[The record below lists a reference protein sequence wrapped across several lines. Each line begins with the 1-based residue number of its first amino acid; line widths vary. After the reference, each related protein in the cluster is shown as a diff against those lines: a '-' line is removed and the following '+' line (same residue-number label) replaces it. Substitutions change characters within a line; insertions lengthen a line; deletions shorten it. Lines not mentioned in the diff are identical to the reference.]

1 MTDLWAADAVTLA
14 GMLRSREVSAREVVA
29 AHIDRAQTVGGPVN
43 AIVTPTFEAALARA
57 AAADEELARGAE
69 PGLLHGLPVAHKDL
83 HETAGVRT
91 TYGSPLFADYVPAVS
106 DLIVERMAAA
116 GAISLGKTNVPE
128 FGAGSHTVNRV
139 FGATRN
145 PYDLSRSAGGSSGGA
160 AAALAA
166 RLVCL
171 ADGSDLGGSL
181 RNPASFNNV
190 VGFRPSPG
198 RVPKWPFAE
207 VAGVLGVS
215 GPMARTVADVALL
228 LAVQSGPD
236 PRALAT
242 AVRSLLTTLSAAGP
256 LLVAVDDVQWLDPGS
271 AGVLQ
276 FVLRRLGGIR
286 MGWLFATRVPEPG
299 WLGDGGVI
307 PPESQTVAR
316 LGPLSLSAIHG
327 MLKERADEPLSRP
340 ALLRV
345 HQASAGNPLFAL
357 EIARTLRTSPGAG
370 AVAPV
375 GVPSGLR
382 GLLADRIPAL
392 SATARAAL
400 LCAAAL
406 SHPTVDLVEQASSA
420 PGLAAA
426 EETGL
431 VRVEAGRVVFTHPLY
446 ASAVYEAASRARR
459 SELHLQL
466 AGLVRDAEER
476 ARHLALA
483 TSRADEN
490 VARTLEA
497 GAAVARSRGAWESA
511 ADLFERARALTPAER
526 ADAGCR
532 RGIDA
537 AQCHVHAGERSR
549 GRHLLTGILAGPLPR
564 PLRADALRLLAEIS
578 YNDDR
583 AAEARDLF
591 AQALGHA
598 DDPRL
603 MVRIEL
609 GLSYV
614 NGQLADPD
622 TGSLHA
628 YRALAQ
634 AEALGDQSL
643 LAPALAMS
651 AMFDYLCG
659 RGVSWGKVRRSLALE
674 NRGVVMPLLWH
685 PSSIAA
691 ILLLYVGQ
699 HAEARER
706 LAEVWTEALDRGD
719 ESDLA
724 FIGLWRS
731 WLETRSGNFAAAL
744 ALADEAVSLASLTGS
759 EAMRR
764 NLLGQRA
771 LVRACRGETEE
782 ALRDCADAVASPE
795 HFWAA
800 VWVAAA
806 RATLELSRGDAGA
819 AWAACE
825 QVTEAIEQRGI
836 AEPVPAFFLPDAIEA
851 LIALGELDRAEAL
864 LGAVEARGREL
875 DRAWALAT
883 AGRCR
888 GLLLAARGELASA
901 REVLEQALAQ
911 HDRLDMPLERAR
923 TLLARGI
930 VERRSRRPAM
940 ARGSLEQAIE
950 ICEGLGAA
958 LWAQRARQELGKLS
972 ARRAAGRELTDAEW
986 RVAEAS
992 GRGLTNREVAAALFL
1007 SPKTVEAH
1015 LTSIYRKLGVDSRA
1029 ALGAYIAER
1038 SQAEGN
1044 T

>member
-1 MTDLWAADAVTLA
+1 VLSCRPAQAETKLALSGLADLL
-14 GMLRSREVSAREVVA
+14 
-29 AHIDRAQTVGGPVN
+29 GPVAGEAYSWLPPPQRN
-43 AIVTPTFEAALARA
+43 AL
-57 AAADEELARGAE
+57 
-69 PGLLHGLPVAHKDL
+69 
-83 HETAGVRT
+83 
-91 TYGSPLFADYVPAVS
+91 
-106 DLIVERMAAA
+106 
-116 GAISLGKTNVPE
+116 
-128 FGAGSHTVNRV
+128 
-139 FGATRN
+139 
-145 PYDLSRSAGGSSGGA
+145 
-160 AAALAA
+160 
-166 RLVCL
+166 
-171 ADGSDLGGSL
+171 
-181 RNPASFNNV
+181 
-190 VGFRPSPG
+190 
-198 RVPKWPFAE
+198 
-207 VAGVLGVS
+207 
-215 GPMARTVADVALL
+215 DVALL
-228 LAVQSGPD
+228 RAEPAAAGGGPD

-242 AVRSLLTTLSAAGP
+242 AVRSLLAALSADGP

-271 AGVLQ
+271 AGILQ
-276 FVLRRLGGIR
+276 FVLRRLGGTR
-286 MGWLFATRVPEPG
+286 MGWLFAARVPEPG
-299 WLGDGGVI
+299 WLADAGVI
-307 PPESQTVAR
+307 PPESQAVAR

-357 EIARTLRTSPGAG
+357 EIARALRTSPGAG
-370 AVAPV
+370 AVTPV

-459 SELHLQL
+459 SELHLRL

-483 TSRADEN
+483 TSRADED

-526 ADAGCR
+526 RDVGYR

-549 GRHLLTGILAGPLPR
+549 GRELLAGILAGPLPR

-583 AAEARDLF
+583 AVEARDLF
-591 AQALGHA
+591 AEALENT

-603 MVRIEL
+603 VLRIEL

-614 NGQLADPD
+614 NGQLADPAS
-622 TGSLHA
+622 GSLHA
-628 YRALAQ
+628 YLALAQ
-634 AEALGDQSL
+634 AEALGDHSL
-643 LAPALAMS
+643 LAPALALC
-651 AMFDYLCG
+651 AIFDYLCG

-685 PSSIAA
+685 PSTVAA

-731 WLETRSGNFAAAL
+731 WLESRSGNFAAAL
-744 ALADEAVSLASLTGS
+744 AQADEAVSLARLTGS
-759 EAMRR
+759 ESMRR

-771 LVRACRGETEE
+771 LVHACRGEAEQ
-782 ALRDCADAVASPE
+782 ALRDCAEAAAGGE
-795 HFWAA
+795 HVWVA

-819 AWAACE
+819 AWAACQ
-825 QVTEAIEQRGI
+825 QVTEAIETYGI

-864 LGAVEARGREL
+864 LGAFEARGRQL
-875 DRAWALAT
+875 DRSWALAT
-883 AGRCR
+883 SGRCR
-888 GLLLAARGELASA
+888 GLLLAARGEIGGAVAALG
-901 REVLEQALAQ
+901 QALAQ

-923 TLLARGI
+923 TLLAAGI
-930 VERRSRRPAM
+930 VDRRARKAAR
-940 ARGSLEQAIE
+940 ARGSLELAIG
-950 ICEGLGAA
+950 ICEELGAV
-958 LWAQRARQELGKLS
+958 LWSQRARQELGKLG
-972 ARRAAGRELTDAEW
+972 ARRAPGGELTDAEW

-992 GRGLTNREVAAALFL
+992 ARGLTNREAAAALFL

-1015 LTSIYRKLGVDSRA
+1015 LTSIYRKLGVHSRA
-1029 ALGAYIAER
+1029 ALGAYMAER
-1038 SQAEGN
+1038 AQDAGN

>member
-1 MTDLWAADAVTLA
+1 MSSSAIFGREQQLAAADAFLA
-14 GMLRSREVSAREVVA
+14 AACAGFSVLRLHGEPGIGKTTVWREVIRRARSGDFRVLSC
-29 AHIDRAQTVGGPVN
+29 RPAQAETKLALSGLADLLEPVEG
-43 AIVTPTFEAALARA
+43 EAYS
-57 AAADEELARGAE
+57 
-69 PGLLHGLPVAHKDL
+69 GLPPPQRH
-83 HETAGVRT
+83 
-91 TYGSPLFADYVPAVS
+91 
-106 DLIVERMAAA
+106 
-116 GAISLGKTNVPE
+116 
-128 FGAGSHTVNRV
+128 
-139 FGATRN
+139 
-145 PYDLSRSAGGSSGGA
+145 
-160 AAALAA
+160 AL
-166 RLVCL
+166 
-171 ADGSDLGGSL
+171 
-181 RNPASFNNV
+181 
-190 VGFRPSPG
+190 
-198 RVPKWPFAE
+198 
-207 VAGVLGVS
+207 
-215 GPMARTVADVALL
+215 DVALL
-228 LAVQSGPD
+228 RAEPAGGGAGVGPD

-242 AVRSLLTTLSAAGP
+242 AVRSLLAALSADGP

-276 FVLRRLGGIR
+276 FVLRRLGGTR
-286 MGWLFATRVPEPG
+286 MGWLFAARLPEPG
-299 WLGDGGVI
+299 WLADGGVI
-307 PPESQTVAR
+307 PPESQAVAR
-316 LGPLSLSAIHG
+316 LGPLPLSAIHG
-327 MLKERADEPLSRP
+327 ILKKRADEPLSRP

-357 EIARTLRTSPGAG
+357 EIARALRTSPGTAAG
-370 AVAPV
+370 APL
-375 GVPSGLR
+375 GVPAGLR

-392 SATARAAL
+392 SPTARAAL

-431 VRVEAGRVVFTHPLY
+431 VRVVAGRVVFAHPLY

-459 SELHLQL
+459 SELHLHL

-526 ADAGCR
+526 ADAGQR

-537 AQCHVHAGERSR
+537 AQCHVHAGERLR
-549 GRHLLTGILAGPLPR
+549 GRELLAGILARPLPR

-583 AAEARDLF
+583 AAEARELF
-591 AQALGHA
+591 AEALGYT

-603 MVRIEL
+603 VLRIEL

-622 TGSLHA
+622 TGSRHA

-634 AEALGDQSL
+634 AEALGEQSL
-643 LAPALAMS
+643 LAPALALS
-651 AMFDYLCG
+651 AMFDYLRG

-674 NRGVVMPLLWH
+674 DRGVVMPVLWH
-685 PSSIAA
+685 PSTIAA

-731 WLETRSGNFAAAL
+731 WLETRSGNFGSAL

-771 LVRACRGETEE
+771 LVHACRGEAEQ
-782 ALRDCADAVASPE
+782 ALRDCAEAAAGRE
-795 HFWAA
+795 HLWVA
-800 VWVAAA
+800 VWVATA

-819 AWAACE
+819 AWSAC
-825 QVTEAIEQRGI
+825 QAVTEAIEQQGI

-864 LGAVEARGREL
+864 LGAFEARGREL

-883 AGRCR
+883 GGRCR
-888 GLLLAARGELASA
+888 GLLLAARGEVGAA
-901 REVLEQALAQ
+901 AAALEQALAQ

-923 TLLARGI
+923 TLLAAGI
-930 VERRSRRPAM
+930 VERRARRPAR
-940 ARGSLEQAIE
+940 ARGSLELAIG
-950 ICEGLGAA
+950 ICEERGAA
-958 LWAQRARQELGKLS
+958 LWSLRARQELGRLG
-972 ARRAAGRELTDAEW
+972 ARRAPGRELTDAEW

-992 GRGLTNREVAAALFL
+992 ARGLTNREAAAALFL

-1015 LTSIYRKLGVDSRA
+1015 LSSIYRKLGVHSRA
-1029 ALGAYIAER
+1029 ALGAYMAER
-1038 SQAEGN
+1038 SQDAGN